1 MSIRITNPKSKMP
14 EGLKL
19 MSKIGTYLFEEEGRE
34 CKYMRASEI
43 EALRRAMKA
52 LSRASNRTAK

>member
-1 MSIRITNPKSKMP
+1 MP

-19 MSKIGTYLFEEEGRE
+19 MSKIGTYLFDEEGRE

-43 EALRRAMKA
+43 EALRKAMKA

>member
-14 EGLKL
+14 QGLKL
-19 MSKIGTYLFEEEGRE
+19 MSKIGTYLFDEEGRE

-43 EALRRAMKA
+43 EALRKAMKA